1 MKFNALALACVA
13 TLGFSN
19 HAARAAE
26 RPEWQG
32 AIQRAQAG
40 VAQHWRHLQAASS
53 QPDALDDDDTLE
65 STGVVRDPDGREH
78 VHFERR
84 YKGLRVIGG
93 DLVAHGDGAGQVKA
107 LSRSWKRRGAMD
119 TRSKLSEAQAAQ
131 AALQAFPHR
140 GGKAGARELIV
151 WAVDGQ
157 EALAW
162 DVVVEGQQL
171 DGTPSA
177 RHHVVHAGSGR
188 ILAAWDEV
196 HTTLATASGRSLY
209 SGSVVLNADLSGGTY
224 TLRDPSRGGHYVA
237 DAGNRVDTNFFSILF
252 PAKQTVVSSTTGVF
266 GNGTLNDRATAAADA
281 AYGFQATWDYFA
293 QVHQRNG
300 IDGAGRQVYSRVH
313 YGSKYNNAF
322 WQNTCF
328 CMTYGDGDG
337 SAMKSMISLD
347 VAGHEMAHG
356 VTASSARLIYTGES
370 GGLNEATSD
379 IFGAMVE
386 HHAANGAEVADYLVG
401 ERIVGPKNTRGY
413 LRTMVNPS
421 DDGASADCWYASVG
435 SLDVH
440 LSSGVGNHV
449 FYLMAEGTSRGVP
462 SRTCRSTDTRVAGG
476 QDTVQGLG
484 REKAERVWYRA
495 LTVYMTSN
503 TNYAAARQATI
514 KAATDLFGVNSNEV
528 SAVAAAWTAVNVR

>member
-13 TLGFSN
+13 AVGLT
-19 HAARAAE
+19 HAAHAAE

-32 AIQRAQAG
+32 AVKRAQAG
-40 VAQHWRHLQAASS
+40 MAQHWRHVQAASP
-53 QPDALDDDDTLE
+53 QPDELDDNDALE
-65 STGVVRDPDGREH
+65 PTSVVADRDGREH

-84 YKGLRVIGG
+84 YKGLRVVGG
-93 DLVAHGDGAGQVKA
+93 DVVVHGDGAGQVKA
-107 LSRSWKRRGAMD
+107 LTRSWKRRAALD
-119 TRSKLSEAQAAQ
+119 TRSKISEAQAVL
-131 AALQAFPHR
+131 AAVQAFPHR
-140 GGKAGARELIV
+140 GAKAGSRELIV
-151 WAVDGQ
+151 WAVDGR

-162 DVVVEGQQL
+162 DVVVEGQQA

-177 RHHVVHAGSGR
+177 MHHVVNAATGR
-188 ILAAWDEV
+188 TLAAWDEV

-209 SGSVVLNADLSGGTY
+209 SGAVTLNADLSNGTY

-237 DAGNRVDTNFFSILF
+237 DAGNRVDTNLFSILF
-252 PAKQTVVSSTTGVF
+252 PARQTVVSSTTGVF
-266 GNGTLNDRATAAADA
+266 GDGSLNNRATAAADA
-281 AYGFQATWDYFA
+281 AYGFQATWDYFS

-337 SAMKSMISLD
+337 LSMKSMISLD

-356 VTASSARLIYTGES
+356 VTANSARLIYTGES

-386 HHAANGAEVADYLVG
+386 HHAATGGEVADYLVG
-401 ERIVGPKNTRGY
+401 ERIVGPRNTRGY
-413 LRTMVNPS
+413 LRNMVNPS
-421 DDGASADCWYASVG
+421 DDGVSADCWYPGVG
-435 SLDVH
+435 GLDVH
-440 LSSGVGNHV
+440 WSSGVGNHV

-476 QDTVQGLG
+476 QDTVQGVG
-484 REKAERVWYRA
+484 RDKAERIWYRA

-503 TNYAAARQATI
+503 TNYAAARQATL
-514 KAATDLFGVNSNEV
+514 KAATDLFGANSNEFN
-528 SAVAAAWTAVNVR
+528 AVAAAWTAVNVR